1 MEMIDILNKLREFE
15 QAGHSVGDAINN
27 VERTNPVTEAD
38 DKQLAQE
45 LAKYFQDV
53 ADSYPK
59 RQHGD
64 QEHEEMT
71 SIADAFRTDGLQAG
85 MDDINTSRFEFSSNP
100 FNQDGSGDI
109 DDNMMMLLKKHG
121 VTAKLKGDLAYLIK
135 GGKAITNPVADP
147 YESEQPVT
155 DEGAMKEIDTVK
167 KEKARLHAR
176 LKDLKSKYNAQMAGA
191 YAGNPDDTEAEI
203 EKIEKELGISQEA
216 KDMKK
221 ESVNESITIAT
232 DSPQEASMMMQIL
245 KLAGVQP
252 VDQAMINQPSEQEGC
267 GCDDSCSCG
276 GDCGDDCDCEG
287 CAKKDETYANEPDT
301 KTQSVDDLVNVHS
314 GGLNRQ
320 KQQFAKAQDGDNAM
334 AVETLANSLREQYK
348 AFKEAY
354 QQEAKN
360 AYAVGMAQAMK
371 STGDKPPLEK
381 STIKKAH
388 DIAKSIEK
396 SEK

>member
-1 MEMIDILNKLREFE
+1 MEMIDILQKLREYQE
-15 QAGHSVGDAINN
+15 AGHNVGDAINN
-27 VERTNPVTEAD
+27 VERTNPEV
-38 DKQLAQE
+38 QE
-45 LAKYFQDV
+45 
-53 ADSYPK
+53 
-59 RQHGD
+59 
-64 QEHEEMT
+64 
-71 SIADAFRTDGLQAG
+71 
-85 MDDINTSRFEFSSNP
+85 
-100 FNQDGSGDI
+100 
-109 DDNMMMLLKKHG
+109 
-121 VTAKLKGDLAYLIK
+121 
-135 GGKAITNPVADP
+135 
-147 YESEQPVT
+147 
-155 DEGAMKEIDTVK
+155 EGAMKEIDTVK

-176 LKDLKSKYNAQMAGA
+176 LKDLKSKYNAQMANA
-191 YAGNPDDTEAEI
+191 YAGNPDDTMDEI

-252 VDQAMINQPSEQEGC
+252 VDQSMINQPTEQEGC
-267 GCDDSCSCG
+267 GCDDDCSCG
-276 GDCGDDCDCEG
+276 GNCGDDCDCEG

-334 AVETLANSLREQYK
+334 AVEDLSNSLREQYK